1 MNVKLE
7 VKKEKANYVKA
18 NNYKEMTTAWA
29 NEWLWRRRI
38 SMTIRR
44 RMTTMMRKRGEME
57 WA

>member
-18 NNYKEMTTAWA
+18 NNHKEMTTAWA
-29 NEWLWRRRI
+29 KGWLRWRRR
-38 SMTIRR
+38 SMTRR
-44 RMTTMMRKRGEME
+44 RMMTMWMRRKGEME